1 MCAWLYKKYSK
12 KVSTYQLNMCVES
25 GLVKG
30 FISSLLILRYLL
42 IMSSFYE
49 SFTLTIHI
57 QILFTVGIMPS
68 RNLFDLF
75 STCLIKKVFEY
86 YRWAGAVQ
94 VQQHR
99 LALFFFHRYAFG
111 HVAYTH
117 IEWWPTLNYGRN
129 CKMFW
134 KLSLTTIVYIYGWS
148 AQLSF
153 SSVGKQNHKFT
164 HIN

>member
-30 FISSLLILRYLL
+30 FISSLLILRYLP

-134 KLSLTTIVYIYGWS
+134 KLSLTTIEYNCEHLLLIS
-148 AQLSF
+148 PA
-153 SSVGKQNHKFT
+153 KFF
-164 HIN
+164 